1 MQEQPAREAHTTAWT
16 GDPPGPISREQL
28 LHVLNVASWESREN
42 TALERAAHIEA
53 DQALLD
59 YINDPEVR
67 SAYAAIRRHY
77 S

>member
-1 MQEQPAREAHTTAWT
+1 MDEPRETHTTAWT

-28 LHVLNVASWESREN
+28 LHVLAVASWESREN
-42 TALERAAHIEA
+42 PDLERAAHLEA

-67 SAYAAIRRHY
+67 VAFASIRKRY
-77 S
+77 P

>member
-1 MQEQPAREAHTTAWT
+1 MEERQPEAHTTAWT
-16 GDPPGPISREQL
+16 GEPPGPISREQL
-28 LHVLNVASWESREN
+28 LHVLAVASWESREN
-42 TALERAAHIEA
+42 PELEQAAHREA

-67 SAYAAIRRHY
+67 VTYASIRKHY

>member
-1 MQEQPAREAHTTAWT
+1 MEERRTDVHTTAWT

-28 LHVLNVASWESREN
+28 LHVLNVATWESREN
-42 TALERAAHIEA
+42 PDLERAAHLEA

-67 SAYAAIRRHY
+67 AAYASIRKRY